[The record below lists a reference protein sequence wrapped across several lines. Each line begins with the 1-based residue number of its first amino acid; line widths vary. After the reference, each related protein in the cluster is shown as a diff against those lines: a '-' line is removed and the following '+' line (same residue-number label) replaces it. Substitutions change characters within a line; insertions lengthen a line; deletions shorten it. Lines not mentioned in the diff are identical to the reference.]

1 MNALVY
7 EGPGKPVWKSVPKAT
22 VQHPKDA
29 VIKTVATTICG
40 TDLHI
45 CKGDVPAVQ
54 PGTILGHEAIGVVEE
69 VGSEVTKFKKGD
81 KVIVSCITSCGQCYY
96 CTRNLQSHCNQ
107 GGGWILGHKIN
118 GTQAEYT
125 RIPHADYSLYHA
137 PTKTPDGRAVS
148 DKALLMLSDI
158 LPTGY
163 EIGVLASNIQQ
174 GDTVVIV
181 GAGPVGLACLVTCLS
196 FKPARVIMV
205 DQDDQ
210 RLEAAKRLGATDG
223 VNPKKVASVKQEVAK
238 IAAEANRART
248 KPGEVLEPGADVAI
262 ECVGIPRTF
271 EMCEEVI
278 APGGRI
284 ANVGVHGSKVDLH
297 LQDLWIK
304 NIGITT
310 GLVNAYSTEDLLNRI
325 LTGTLDPTPFVT
337 HEFKLCEIC
346 KAYEVFG
353 NAAHNCAIK
362 TFIQA

>member
-1 MNALVY
+1 M
-7 EGPGKPVWKSVPKAT
+7 
-22 VQHPKDA
+22 
-29 VIKTVATTICG
+29 
-40 TDLHI
+40 
-45 CKGDVPAVQ
+45 
-54 PGTILGHEAIGVVEE
+54 
-69 VGSEVTKFKKGD
+69 
-81 KVIVSCITSCGQCYY
+81 
-96 CTRNLQSHCNQ
+96 
-107 GGGWILGHKIN
+107 
-118 GTQAEYT
+118 
-125 RIPHADYSLYHA
+125 
-137 PTKTPDGRAVS
+137 
-148 DKALLMLSDI
+148 
-158 LPTGY
+158 
-163 EIGVLASNIQQ
+163 
-174 GDTVVIV
+174 
-181 GAGPVGLACLVTCLS
+181 
-196 FKPARVIMV
+196 
-205 DQDDQ
+205 
-210 RLEAAKRLGATDG
+210 RLGATHSI
-223 VNPKKVASVKQEVAK
+223 NPKKVSSPNGVKEEVYA

-337 HEFKLCEIC
+337 HEFKLDDITH
-346 KAYEVFG
+346 AYEVFG